1 MTAPAATRKNLARP
15 LPGPPRE
22 YAFPRFER
30 RRLEN
35 GLELIVAT
43 ATKLPVVTVLAVVD
57 AGAVCD
63 QPGREGAAHLVA
75 KLLLE
80 GTQTSDGAELTDRF
94 ERLGATIDAEAD
106 WDSAVLSMTALAEH
120 LPAAFALL
128 GEVIRTPVFPSR
140 EVARLKAERI
150 AELLQLR
157 AEPRGLADEL
167 FGRFLYVPTS
177 RYARPEGGDERS
189 VDSLD
194 REQLEAFYNT
204 RYVPGGTT
212 VIVAGDITAD
222 RAEELTRLAFA
233 DWKGATPQKLVRED
247 RQAKLER
254 DVHIVAKS
262 DAPQSELRI
271 GHVGIP
277 RNHPDFFSVNV
288 MNAVL
293 GGLFNSRINLNLREA
308 HGYTYGAF
316 SSFEWRRQAG
326 PFVVSTAVKSE
337 ITDAAAREVLFEIDR
352 IRSAAISPEEL
363 SLATSY
369 LDGVFPIRFETT
381 ASIAAALAVLV
392 VHNLPD
398 DYYDRYREH
407 VRAVTI
413 ENIRHAAQHHLHP
426 DAMQM
431 VVVGDPGAIRKQIE
445 ALDFG
450 KVTVYD
456 TLGQPIA

>member
-1 MTAPAATRKNLARP
+1 MSTATPPRAARP
-15 LPGPPRE
+15 KPGPPRE
-22 YAFPRFER
+22 YHFPRFER

-35 GLELIVAT
+35 GLELVVAE
-43 ATKLPVVTVLAVVD
+43 ATKLPVVTVVVLVD

-63 QPGREGAAHLVA
+63 PPGAEGAAQLVA
-75 KLLLE
+75 KLMLE
-80 GTQTSDGAELTDRF
+80 GTQSSDGAELTERF
-94 ERLGATIDAEAD
+94 ERLGATIDAQAD
-106 WDSAVLSMTALAEH
+106 WDAAAFTMTTLAER
-120 LPAAFALL
+120 LPDAFALL
-128 GEVIRTPVFPSR
+128 GEVLRTPAFRPR
-140 EVARLKAERI
+140 EVTRLKAERV

-189 VDSLD
+189 VEGIE
-194 REQLEAFYNT
+194 RERLVSFYGS
-204 RYVPGGTT
+204 RYLPGGTT

-222 RAEELTRLAFA
+222 RAEELTRRALG
-233 DWKGATPQKLVRED
+233 DWAGGEPGRVIAED
-247 RQAKLER
+247 RPAKHER
-254 DVHIVAKS
+254 AVHIISKS

-308 HGYTYGAF
+308 HAYTYGAF
-316 SSFEWRRQAG
+316 SAFEWRRQSG
-326 PFVVSTAVKSE
+326 PFVVSTAVKSD

-352 IRSAAISPEEL
+352 IRSEAISLDEL

-381 ASIAAALAVLV
+381 AAIAAALSVLV
-392 VHNLPD
+392 LHELPS
-398 DYYDRYREH
+398 DYYSRYREH
-407 VRAVTI
+407 VRAVTTADI
-413 ENIRHAAQHHLHP
+413 LHAAQRYLHP
-426 DAMQM
+426 DAIQM
-431 VVVGDPGAIRKQIE
+431 VVVGDPQAVRGPIE
-445 ALDFG
+445 KLGFG
-450 KVTVYD
+450 RITLYD
-456 TLGQPIA
+456 TLGQPTA